1 MENMLAVTLVL
12 CAFCFY
18 IGYAVGSDRTTDKML
33 KKNLSLTDRL
43 NDALAKN
50 ETLQKK
56 VSELERRFGISQVPD
71 SGASSNS
78 SAESSSEVSV
88 QKEIMPPESDY
99 EEWYSSLFVSAS
111 NCSRKSAKTHSD
123 EETVILFTSFF
134 DIGLFTIVLMTEN
147 HDFARYCFSSL
158 QKALAESP
166 VPSSYQQFI
175 NHYDYIIDIYNKCV
189 SEKQTDAAMLF
200 RAITES
206 SVDYFYKKGDD
217 LERSYQV
224 QDALL
229 NYALSISQTFKEEY
243 SQK

>member
-18 IGYAVGSDRTTDKML
+18 IGYAVGSDRTMDKML
-33 KKNLSLTDRL
+33 KKNLSLTGRL
-43 NDALAKN
+43 NDALGKN

-56 VSELERRFGISQVPD
+56 VSELEHKFGISQEPD
-71 SGASSNS
+71 SGVC
-78 SAESSSEVSV
+78 SSENSPEISV

-99 EEWYSSLFVSAS
+99 EDWYSTLFASAS
-111 NCSRKSAKTHSD
+111 NCFRKSVKTHSD
-123 EETVILFTSFF
+123 EETVNFF
-134 DIGLFTIVLMTEN
+134 AAFFNVGLFTIVLMTEN
-147 HDFARYCFSSL
+147 HDFARYCFRSL

-175 NHYDYIIDIYNKCV
+175 NHYDYIIDVYNKCV
-189 SEKQTDAAMLF
+189 SEKQTDTAMLF

-224 QDALL
+224 QDALM